1 MLTAT
6 LHYHLSSYNTQ
17 VASDMKQ
24 NLYVDN
30 IISGCDTEAQVVE
43 YYKEA
48 RSIMDHAKFN
58 LRSWASNSQT
68 LQSLAKKEGTADT
81 ETTVN
86 LLGLQW
92 NTSTDTLAFPIK
104 QFLPTTEEQPITK
117 RLVLQISSRIYDP
130 LGFLNPITI
139 QAKILM
145 QELWRSGV
153 DWDEPLNQ
161 EYKNT
166 WL

>member
-1 MLTAT
+1 MLNAT
-6 LHYHLSSYNTQ
+6 LHHHLSSYDTQ

-58 LRSWASNSQT
+58 LRSWASNSQI

-86 LLGLQW
+86 LLGLRW
-92 NTSTDTLAFPIK
+92 NTSTDTLAFPTNSSFPQQKNNLSPKDLYCRYRREYMIH
-104 QFLPTTEEQPITK
+104 
-117 RLVLQISSRIYDP
+117 LVSKPNYHPS
-130 LGFLNPITI
+130 
-139 QAKILM
+139 
-145 QELWRSGV
+145 
-153 DWDEPLNQ
+153 
-161 EYKNT
+161 
-166 WL
+166 

>member
-6 LHYHLSSYNTQ
+6 LHHHLSSYDTQ

-48 RSIMDHAKFN
+48 RLIMDHAKFN

-68 LQSLAKKEGTADT
+68 LQSLAKEEGTADT

-86 LLGLQW
+86 LLGLRW
-92 NTSTDTLAFPIK
+92 NTSTDTLAFPTK

-117 RLVLQISSRIYDP
+117 RLVLQILSRIYDP

-139 QAKILM
+139 
-145 QELWRSGV
+145 
-153 DWDEPLNQ
+153 
-161 EYKNT
+161 
-166 WL
+166 